1 MLPPRLQ
8 IFHTEVKGR
17 HGSPLLFYAGSYGE
31 MTNEHPAETLGW
43 MGL

>member
-1 MLPPRLQ
+1 MFSRRYTIEKELSFL
-8 IFHTEVKGR
+8 
-17 HGSPLLFYAGSYGE
+17 PLLFYSGSYGQ

>member
-1 MLPPRLQ
+1 
-8 IFHTEVKGR
+8 
-17 HGSPLLFYAGSYGE
+17 LLFYAGSYGQ